1 MNIIEPL
8 LTETQR
14 YTLHPIKY
22 PKIWEMYKK
31 QQAIHWTAEEID
43 FSKDKTDWNKLNE
56 NERYFIKNILA
67 FFAGSDGIVGINIM
81 NNFAQEVK
89 ILEAQYAYIFQASM
103 ESIHSEVYSLMIE
116 TYITDTIEKDMLFQA
131 IETIPCISKKAN
143 WALKWTESEN
153 STFAHRLVA
162 FAIVE
167 GLFFSG
173 SFCAIYWL
181 KEKGIL
187 PGLTKSNEFIAR
199 DEGLHTEFACLLY
212 SMIVNRLEVSIIH
225 LMVEEA
231 VNIETEFIT
240 ESLPVKLIGMNS
252 VLMVQYIQYIA
263 DWLLNKLNYPILY
276 NVTNPFTFM
285 DTIGFESRSNF
296 FDERTS
302 TYQKAHIFNSA
313 KELELT
319 EDF

>member
-1 MNIIEPL
+1 
-8 LTETQR
+8 
-14 YTLHPIKY
+14 
-22 PKIWEMYKK
+22 
-31 QQAIHWTAEEID
+31 
-43 FSKDKTDWNKLNE
+43 
-56 NERYFIKNILA
+56 
-67 FFAGSDGIVGINIM
+67 
-81 NNFAQEVK
+81 
-89 ILEAQYAYIFQASM
+89 M

-143 WALKWTESEN
+143 WALKWTETEN
-153 STFAHRLVA
+153 STFAHRLIA
-162 FAIVE
+162 FTIVE
-167 GLFFSG
+167 GFFFSG

-181 KEKGIL
+181 KERGIL

-199 DEGLHTEFACLLY
+199 DEGLHTELACLLY

-225 LMVEEA
+225 LMFEEA
-231 VNIETEFIT
+231 VDIETEFIT
-240 ESLPVKLIGMNS
+240 KSLPVKLIGMNS
-252 VLMVQYIQYIA
+252 SLMVRYIQYIA
-263 DWLLNKLNYPILY
+263 DWLLNKLNYPMLY
-276 NVTNPFTFM
+276 NVRNPFSFM